1 MKNICS
7 HCGAFLPDD
16 ATICPKCGTLT
27 AHAPHPG
34 DKKIWEDEPDASPTP
49 PPFVNDTAEPQRHC
63 HIEPIKKREVNKVVM
78 IVAVILIIAL
88 ALIGYYAVKN
98 ASTPTVKKI
107 DKPTAI
113 TTAPDS
119 DAHFVVQE
127 ISGAEA
133 DSIMRSHM
141 AEMEQM
147 EKMMEEMM
155 EGDPFEAFDKMQEME
170 AGDPTAAEAAHHEPI
185 HKASTPGKIRLVGNV
200 GHDHYVMVLNV
211 KDQNNITGTAAI
223 VAGGK
228 ERDTYR
234 LLGIG
239 SGKDLTVSVY
249 GSKNKIVGT
258 LNGTY
263 DGYYFT
269 GVYTTDNGETQFQL
283 MAQ

>member
-34 DKKIWEDEPDASPTP
+34 DKKIWEEEPDASPTP
-49 PPFVNDTAEPQRHC
+49 PTFVNDTAEPQRHR

-98 ASTPTVKKI
+98 AKS
-107 DKPTAI
+107 PTANKQAEQ
-113 TTAPDS
+113 TATLSPADS

-170 AGDPTAAEAAHHEPI
+170 AGDPTTAEVTHHEPV
-185 HKASTPGKIRLVGNV
+185 KKPSSPGKIRLVGNV

-211 KDQNNITGTAAI
+211 RDKNNITGTTAI

-228 ERDTYR
+228 ERNTYR

-249 GSKNKIVGT
+249 GSKNEIVGT

-269 GVYTTDNGETQFQL
+269 GVYTTDNRETQFQL